1 MAAMVALF
9 VTKVQVQKRHPKLWP
24 DSSRPPRW
32 HPPGLYPWFSADR
45 RVIVSLM
52 MQVPVLDI
60 SRQTFDVMY
69 SFARLM
75 HRLKRVPAYA
85 EAMRRLIPPSAR
97 FDPGLPSVLMGYDF
111 HLTPDGPR
119 LIEINNNAGGLYLG
133 DGAWLPQPEI
143 AEMPGTLTSRIIS
156 MFPDAW
162 RHIAIMD
169 EDVAQQYMYPEM
181 QAYAALLEADGRYV
195 RLVCPQDISPD
206 ADGTL
211 FTGRLRLDAIYN
223 RHTDF
228 YLESEALS
236 YIRAAYLEG
245 RIALT
250 PNPRSYALLGDKA
263 RMVDWHR
270 PGLLESCLTDAEVRF
285 VREIVPVTRLL
296 AEVDAGQ
303 AWKERKGWVF
313 KPAARHGGKGV
324 LPGRAMSRRRF
335 AQMRPEQT
343 VMQRYVAP
351 GTVTLDGEVFK
362 FDVRL
367 FTHGERL
374 IAVAG
379 RIWQGMVTNFRAPGS
394 GWTALRIV

>member
-1 MAAMVALF
+1 
-9 VTKVQVQKRHPKLWP
+9 
-24 DSSRPPRW
+24 
-32 HPPGLYPWFSADR
+32 
-45 RVIVSLM
+45 
-52 MQVPVLDI
+52 MQVTVLDVP
-60 SRQTFDVMY
+60 RPAFDAMY
-69 SFARLM
+69 RFARLM

-85 EAMRRLIPPSAR
+85 EAMRRHIPPAAW

-133 DGAWLPQPEI
+133 DGAWLPQPEM
-143 AEMPGTLTSRIIS
+143 AEMPGTLTSRIVS

-169 EDVAQQYMYPEM
+169 EDVTQQYMYPEM
-181 QAYAALLEADGRYV
+181 QAYAALLEADGRHV
-195 RLVCPQDISPD
+195 RLVCPQDIGTG
-206 ADGTL
+206 ADGAL
-211 FTGRLRLDAIYN
+211 YAGHLRLDAMYN

-228 YLESEALS
+228 YLEGNALAA
-236 YIRAAYLEG
+236 IREAYLAG
-245 RIALT
+245 RLALT

-270 PGLLESCLTDAEVRF
+270 PGLLEACLTDTEVRF
-285 VREIVPVTRLL
+285 VREIVPETRLL
-296 AEVDAGQ
+296 SEVDAGQ
-303 AWKERKGWVF
+303 AWKERKAWVF

-324 LPGRAMSRRRF
+324 LPGRAMSRKRF
-335 AQMRPEQT
+335 DQMRPEQT

-351 GTVTLDGEVFK
+351 GTVWIHGTEYR

-379 RIWQGMVTNFRAPGS
+379 RIWRGMVTNFRAPGS